1 MSCTF
6 GYYHTQLLN
15 KDYLIIDIFHNV
27 FAIRHMKVAKTIDN
41 YLKDHNMFLT
51 QTKRF
56 IIKNCEYHG

>member
-1 MSCTF
+1 M
-6 GYYHTQLLN
+6 
-15 KDYLIIDIFHNV
+15 
-27 FAIRHMKVAKTIDN
+27 FAIRHMKFAKTIDN